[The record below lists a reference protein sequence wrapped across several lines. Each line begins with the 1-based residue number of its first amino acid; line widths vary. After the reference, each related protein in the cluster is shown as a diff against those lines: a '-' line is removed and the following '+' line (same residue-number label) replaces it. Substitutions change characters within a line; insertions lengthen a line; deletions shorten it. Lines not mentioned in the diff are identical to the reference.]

1 MSVAYEARAKYII
14 SRNKHMAVPYY
25 LMASYAYYE
34 QDDPIFSDSYYDE
47 LAKFILKNYDTI
59 DHYHKHLISTDDLE
73 AGSYLGTY
81 PGKVIGGLG
90 HLRNTV
96 EARWKPQD

>member
-14 SRNKHMAVPYY
+14 SRNKNMAVPYY

-47 LAKFILKNYDTI
+47 LSKLILKNYDTI
-59 DHYHKHLISTDDLE
+59 EHNHKHLISTDDLE

-81 PGKVIGGLG
+81 PARVIGGLDS
-90 HLRNTV
+90 LRRTV
-96 EARWKPQD
+96 EVR